1 VPLPSLSADVAS
13 VLQRGT
19 VIPAHPLALTAER
32 RFDELRQRA
41 LTRYY
46 LAAGAGGVAVGVHTT
61 QFAIREPDVDLL
73 KPVLELASE
82 VVRNEAGRPIV
93 LVAGV
98 CGQTPQAVREACLA
112 TDLHYDA
119 ILVQLGAF
127 ASDISDEQLVEHCR
141 VLAEIR
147 PLFGFYLQRAVGG
160 RELGYRFWR
169 QFAEIEN
176 AVAVK
181 IAPFNRYATLDVI
194 RAVAESARHERVAL
208 YTGNDEHIVLDLL
221 TPFHVAGHTFR
232 MVGGL
237 LGHWAVWTHRA
248 VMLLDEINA
257 VARGEQ
263 PVSSELLA
271 RANAITDA
279 NSAFF
284 DPPHQFAGSI
294 AGLHEV
300 LRRQGLLAGR
310 WCLDAAEDLSPGQM
324 EEIDRVYAAYPELND
339 DAFVAEHLDAWL
351 R

>member
-1 VPLPSLSADVAS
+1 MRSSIAK
-13 VLQRGT
+13 
-19 VIPAHPLALTAER
+19 LA
-32 RFDELRQRA
+32 
-41 LTRYY
+41 
-46 LAAGAGGVAVGVHTT
+46 
-61 QFAIREPDVDLL
+61 
-73 KPVLELASE
+73 
-82 VVRNEAGRPIV
+82 VREAGRPIV
-93 LVAGV
+93 KVAGV
-98 CGQTPQAVREACLA
+98 CGQTEQAIREAWLA
-112 TDLHYDA
+112 ADLHYDA

-127 ASDISDEQLVEHCR
+127 ASDVADEKLLEHCR

-176 AVAVK
+176 AIAVK

-194 RAVAESARHERVAL
+194 RAVAESGRHDRVAL
-208 YTGNDEHIVLDLL
+208 YTGNDDHIVLDLL
-221 TPFHVAGHTFR
+221 APFHVAGHTLR

-237 LGHWAVWTHRA
+237 LGHWAVWTQRA
-248 VMLLDEINA
+248 ATLLDEINA
-257 VARGEQ
+257 VAVAGQ
-263 PVSSELLA
+263 PVSSELLS

-284 DPPHQFAGSI
+284 DPTHQFAGSI

-310 WCLDAAEDLSPGQM
+310 WCLDATEDLSRGQL
-324 EEIDRVYAAYPELND
+324 EEIDRVYATYPELND

-351 R
+351 G